1 MPRNHPNVSR
11 RSVLAA
17 ASLAIPLLARAQA
30 YPAQPVRIV
39 VPYPAGGGA
48 DAVARMLAQHMS
60 IGVGQSFVV
69 ENRPGASGIIGNDY
83 VAKSAKDGYTLL
95 YVGMPFALS
104 PALVAKLPYRTVEDF
119 SPVGLICTV
128 PTLLVV
134 DANLPIKSVAD
145 LLSYAKAKGHIS
157 YGYGSSTAQIGG
169 AALTNVNKLNATGVG
184 YKSSTLALTDVVG
197 GQTAF
202 MFIDIGASQ
211 ALVQA
216 GRVRPIAVANEE
228 RSALVPDLPPIAAT
242 PGMAGF
248 ELTGWASMAG
258 PVGMPAEI
266 VNRLNAE
273 MNRILKR
280 KDINDKLLGI
290 GCEVATTTPDE
301 FGRYIQKQIA
311 SYAQKVREAG
321 VQPQ

>member
-1 MPRNHPNVSR
+1 MLF
-11 RSVLAA
+11 VLAA
-17 ASLAIPLLARAQA
+17 MLASTVFAQA
-30 YPAQPVRIV
+30 YPNRAVKIIHSFGVGSGSDQIARIV
-39 VPYPAGGGA
+39 AAELQTSFKQP
-48 DAVARMLAQHMS
+48 
-60 IGVGQSFVV
+60 FVV
-69 ENRPGASGIIGNDY
+69 EPKPGAAGFIAAQE
-83 VAKSAKDGYTLL
+83 VMKAAPDGYTLFMAPSTVL
-95 YVGMPFALS
+95 AANSSLFK
-104 PALVAKLPYRTVEDF
+104 KLPYDPVKDF

-228 RSALVPDLPPIAAT
+228 RSALVPDLPTIAAT

-248 ELTGWASMAG
+248 ELTG
-258 PVGMPAEI
+258 
-266 VNRLNAE
+266 
-273 MNRILKR
+273 
-280 KDINDKLLGI
+280 
-290 GCEVATTTPDE
+290 
-301 FGRYIQKQIA
+301 
-311 SYAQKVREAG
+311 
-321 VQPQ
+321 